1 MRQKVFIILALF
13 YSVQFLISCCNN
25 QTLEYT
31 VTGVTTRTL
40 ILDTNNGFSFIEISD
55 QQAIDKEDL
64 IIDIQFGGTSIEV
77 AGLLN
82 EVGELGMQSAYAAID
97 CEDQTI
103 VYNNR
108 VQSVEITAID
118 VNNVE
123 TDVTNDLVIQG
134 SQQSIADYINESFVI
149 SVFDGIVVEFN
160 DVTNLSSQAVFRIRA
175 TLDDN
180 TIVETTTNQV
190 NFN

>member
-64 IIDIQFGGTSIEV
+64 IIDIQFGGTSVEV

>member
-13 YSVQFLISCCNN
+13 YSVQFLISCCDDK
-25 QTLEYT
+25 TYEYT
-31 VTGVTTRTL
+31 ITSVTTRTL
-40 ILDTNNGFSFIEISD
+40 QLDTSNGFSFLDVDD

-64 IIDIQFGGTSIEV
+64 IIEV
-77 AGLLN
+77 LFQGNIVQVADVLY
-82 EVGELGMQSAYAAID
+82 EVSKAGMQSTYAAID
-97 CEDQTI
+97 CEEPAI
-103 VYNNR
+103 IYNNR
-108 VQSVEITAID
+108 VQSVEVIAID
-118 VNNVE
+118 VNNLE

-134 SQQSIADYINESFVI
+134 SQQSIADYIAESFVI
-149 SVFDGIVVEFN
+149 SVADGFLVEFN

-180 TIVETTTNQV
+180 TVVQVTTNQV

>member
-13 YSVQFLISCCNN
+13 YSVQFLISCCDE
-25 QTLEYT
+25 QSYEYT
-31 VTGVTTRTL
+31 VTSASTRTL
-40 ILDTNNGFSFIEISD
+40 ILDTSNGFSFIEVDD

-64 IIDIQFGGTSIEV
+64 IIEVLFEGNIVRVASIV
-77 AGLLN
+77 QDARK
-82 EVGELGMQSAYAAID
+82 VGMQSAYAAID
-97 CEDQTI
+97 CEDPFIT
-103 VYNNR
+103 YNNS
-108 VQSVEITAID
+108 VQSIEVIAID

-134 SQQSIADYINESFVI
+134 SQQSIAEYISERFVI
-149 SVFDGIVVEFN
+149 SVSDGLIVEFS
-160 DVTNLSSQAVFRIRA
+160 DVSNLQSQATFKIRA

-180 TIVETTTNQV
+180 TVIETTTNQV